1 MLVSIG
7 DIDSRLNTNVI
18 VRNDCELLGLN
29 DIISR
34 RSRRIG
40 NNR

>member
-7 DIDSRLNTNVI
+7 DIDSLLNTNVI
-18 VRNDCELLGLN
+18 VCNDGELLSLN
-29 DIISR
+29 EIISR